1 MAKIFK
7 TGNSLAVT
15 VPSGF
20 VQTLG
25 LKSGDEVRVK
35 PQVEKGQVVYC
46 FGGVRQ
52 LSLTEDIFSRQK
64 RGKIRGR
71 PSRPRLATS

>member
-25 LKSGDEVRVK
+25 LKSGDEVRVR
-35 PQVEKGQVVYC
+35 PRVEKGEIVYL

-52 LSLTEDIFSRQK
+52 LSLVEDFNLK
-64 RGKIRGR
+64 RRKKK
-71 PSRPRLATS
+71 